1 MNTTE
6 YRSEF
11 SAYSRA
17 FELAHYH
24 HRAGL
29 EPQLNLEPVYDRYG
43 DLFTQQA
50 ILDLEQAFKE
60 TLPEHETERA
70 GLRALCGAAR
80 IGYLERHA
88 REVTAERARCEMGAR
103 ISLDGSEISFH
114 SVPKRIGNEPVAARR
129 RELMARWVEMVQ
141 SCNDLRAAR
150 FESFQD
156 SARSLGFDSYLALF
170 TEITGTDYQRLA
182 ASARAFLQRTEA
194 PYMSALQR
202 AVARDLPDVERDDL
216 QFADFLFFQRMPRL
230 DRFFPA
236 RELLG
241 TYSAAMEG
249 LGIRVGRQKNIH
261 IDDEQRPLK
270 NARASCFRIDVPHD
284 VRLLLSPIG
293 GAYDYTTLFHEAG
306 HAQHFG
312 WASRDLALRY
322 PEFIY
327 APDNATTEGYAFL
340 LNYLFHDAD
349 WLVEYRNDVRPDQA
363 REIARDLALL
373 TAHTIRRACAKLNYE
388 IILHEKKAD
397 ARSEQMSNLYAT
409 LQAEATGFRRDRSL
423 YLWDVDDGFYAAA
436 YLRAWAF
443 EASLREHLRT
453 RFGRRWWANV
463 KVGDDLI
470 DLWNTA
476 ARYTPEELGR
486 LIGFGEPSFDFLA
499 DTLIAAIKED

>member
-11 SAYSRA
+11 AAYSRA
-17 FELAHYH
+17 LELAHYH

-50 ILDLEQAFKE
+50 ILDLERAFDE
-60 TLPEHETERA
+60 TPAGQETERA
-70 GLRALCGAAR
+70 GLRALAGAAR
-80 IGYLERHA
+80 IDYLERHA
-88 REVTAERARCEMGAR
+88 REVTDERARCEAAAS
-103 ISLDGSEISFH
+103 ISLDGAEISFH
-114 SVPKRIGNEPVAARR
+114 GVPKRIGNEVSAARR
-129 RELMARWVEMVQ
+129 RELMARWVEMIE

-156 SARSLGFDSYLALF
+156 SARALGFDSYRALF
-170 TEITGTDYQRLA
+170 TKITGTDYQRLA
-182 ASARAFLQRTEA
+182 ASARSFLQRTEG

-202 AVARDLPDVERDDL
+202 AVARDLPDVERNELQYADL
-216 QFADFLFFQRMPRL
+216 LFFQRMPRL

-236 RELLG
+236 GQVLQ
-241 TYSAAMEG
+241 TYGSAMEG
-249 LGIRVGRQKNIH
+249 LGIRVARQKNIH

-270 NARASCFRIDVPHD
+270 NARAACFRIDVPDD
-284 VRLLLSPIG
+284 VRLLLAPIG
-293 GAYDYTTLFHEAG
+293 GAHDYTTLFHEAG
-306 HAQHFG
+306 HGQHFG
-312 WASRDLALRY
+312 WTSRDMALRH

-340 LNYLFHDAD
+340 LNYLFHDTG
-349 WLVEYRNDVRPDQA
+349 WLVEYRKGLSPEQA
-363 REIARDLALL
+363 RGITRDLALL
-373 TAHTIRRACAKLNYE
+373 AAHTIRRACAKLNYE
-388 IILHEKKAD
+388 IVLHEEMNV
-397 ARSEQMSNLYAT
+397 RSEYLPNLYAT
-409 LQAEATGFRRDRSL
+409 MQVEATGFRRDRSL

-443 EASLREHLRT
+443 EAALREHLRT
-453 RFGRRWWANV
+453 RFGRRWWANARA
-463 KVGDDLI
+463 GDDLI

-476 ARYTPEELGR
+476 ARYTPEELGS